1 MFSGI
6 LKNNSSP
13 KQSNEASGCL
23 VALMLTTMYMW
34 TMLLLMVSDHCEVSE
49 TWLSFHSCPSAAE
62 SLAVSDLTSD
72 LNLAVQSSSWH
83 AMNEEKTWVV
93 RAVLYT
99 PRSSSFSLSR
109 VTQASWTPSVACVF
123 GHFPL
128 WVPHIWVACPRYSPG
143 ENAFDFILSYTI
155 EVSLQ
160 VSFPLSTI
168 FLLSLWRLH

>member
-62 SLAVSDLTSD
+62 SLAISDLTSD
-72 LNLAVQSSSWH
+72 LNLAVQSSS
-83 AMNEEKTWVV
+83 
-93 RAVLYT
+93 
-99 PRSSSFSLSR
+99 
-109 VTQASWTPSVACVF
+109 
-123 GHFPL
+123 
-128 WVPHIWVACPRYSPG
+128 
-143 ENAFDFILSYTI
+143 
-155 EVSLQ
+155 
-160 VSFPLSTI
+160 
-168 FLLSLWRLH
+168 